1 MKIFSMISL
10 LISDF
15 DGVFT
20 DNSVYI
26 NENGIESVR
35 CCRADG
41 IGIQKL
47 IKSGVSFIVCSS
59 EKIDCASSR
68 AKKIGFDAYLGIKD
82 KGKFIK
88 NYLLENSLDPKNV
101 AYIGNDI
108 NDLSAFEA
116 VGYKI
121 AVKDSYLEI
130 LQNANKILD
139 VKGGYGAVREACQHI
154 LDINNSKL

>member
-1 MKIFSMISL
+1 MKISNKISL

-20 DNSVYI
+20 DNSVFI
-26 NENGIESVR
+26 DENGLESVR

-41 IGIQKL
+41 IGIKKL

-59 EKIDCASSR
+59 EKIDCVTSR
-68 AKKIGFDAYLGIKD
+68 AKKIGFPAYVGIND
-82 KGKFIK
+82 KGKFIN
-88 NYLLENSLDPKNV
+88 NYLQENSIDPKNV

-116 VGYKI
+116 VGYTI
-121 AVKDSYLEI
+121 AVKDSYPEI
-130 LQNANKILD
+130 LLKAKKILD
-139 VKGGYGAVREACQHI
+139 VNGGYGAVREACKHI
-154 LDINNSKL
+154 MDINNLN

>member
-1 MKIFSMISL
+1 MKISNKITL

-41 IGIQKL
+41 IGIKKL

-59 EKIDCASSR
+59 EEIDCATSR
-68 AKKIGFDAYLGIKD
+68 AKKIGFSAYLGIND
-82 KGKFIK
+82 KGKFIN
-88 NYLLENSLDPKNV
+88 NYLEEHSIEPKNV
-101 AYIGNDI
+101 AYIGNDV
-108 NDLSAFEA
+108 NDLTAFEA
-116 VGYKI
+116 VGYTI
-121 AVKDSYLEI
+121 AVKDSYPEI
-130 LQNANKILD
+130 LSKANKILD
-139 VKGGYGAVREACQHI
+139 VSGGYGAVREACNHI
-154 LDINNSKL
+154 MDINNLK